1 MTSPTRPAAA
11 HPDRPPLRGPALPT
25 TPLEAVEGAEVWAE
39 GVTASRRQLDRRARA
54 HDASHYLLVPQ
65 VVATARDAAGVAA
78 AMARASALG
87 LGVTF
92 RSGGTSLSGQAV
104 TGGLLLDVRAGFRG
118 VQVGPGG
125 LTVRAQPGATVR
137 EVNARLAPHRRALGP
152 DPASEVAC
160 TVGGV
165 VANNSSGMACG
176 TTANAYRTLR
186 AMVVVLA
193 DGTVVD
199 SSAPDADERLLRERP
214 DVHRGLTALRER
226 LLADPEA
233 VAEVRR
239 QSSMKNTMGYGLDA
253 LLDHSS
259 PVQVL
264 THLLVGSEGTLG
276 FIAEVTLDT
285 VPVHPHAA
293 TGLLVFADLSGATAA
308 LPALVRAGVATA
320 ELMDAASLAV
330 AQGLADVP
338 PEIAAVDVDGHA
350 ALLVELQAATP
361 EALEAG
367 RAALAPVLEALPLV
381 SRAPLTSDPAQRAA
395 LWHVRKG
402 LYTAVAGARPS
413 GTTALLE
420 DVVVPVEALLQT
432 CRGLTRLLDE
442 HGYDGSVV
450 FGHAKDGNLH
460 FLVNERFDDPAGLA
474 RHEAFTADL
483 VDLVLGAGGSLKA
496 EHGTGRIMAPFVRR
510 QYGPFLHDL
519 MVEVKRLLDPGGL
532 LNPGVVIED
541 DPGAWLRHLK
551 TVPTVEEEVDT
562 CVECGYCE
570 PACPSKDLTLTPRQ
584 RIVLRREAAAA
595 RAAGDHAL
603 AAELEADYE
612 HAGVQTCAVDG
623 LCAQACPVG
632 INTGDLVRRL
642 RAERVPPALDRAW
655 AGAARH
661 WGAATRA
668 GGAALSAAALLPAP
682 LVRAATGA
690 ARAVAGPDLV
700 PSYQPELPRGGR
712 ARPSLRDP
720 GRAERAEAVL
730 FASCTGAL
738 FGPTAGAPA
747 RPAEPGGGAAQ
758 AFAALAER
766 AGLVL
771 VTPEGMGSL
780 CCGTPWSSKG
790 LRSGYEAVATA
801 VAPAL
806 VRASRGGELP
816 VVCEAASCAEGL
828 QKLLASP
835 AAARAVRAAT
845 GGPVPPVRV
854 VDAVQLT
861 ADLLLERL
869 PVRRRLGSV
878 AVHPTCA
885 TTALG
890 STAALVAVAGH
901 VAREVVVPTAWGCC
915 GYAGDR
921 GLLHPELTA
930 SATAREAE
938 EVGQRSFDA
947 HCSANRTCELA
958 MTRATGRP
966 YQHVL
971 ELLDAATR

>member
-1 MTSPTRPAAA
+1 MTSPTRPPVPGA
-11 HPDRPPLRGPALPT
+11 ALPT
-25 TPLEAVEGAEVWAE
+25 TPLEAAPGAERWAP
-39 GVTASRRQLDRRARA
+39 GVAASRRELDRRARA

-104 TGGLLLDVRAGFRG
+104 TDGLLLDVRAGFRG
-118 VQVGPGG
+118 VEVGPGG

-176 TTANAYRTLR
+176 TTANTYRTLR
-186 AMVVVLA
+186 AMTAVLA

-214 DVHRGLTALRER
+214 DVHRGLLDLRDR
-226 LLADPEA
+226 LLADPVA

-239 QSSMKNTMGYGLDA
+239 QFSMKNTMGYGLNA
-253 LLDHSS
+253 LLDHDSA
-259 PVQVL
+259 VEVL
-264 THLLVGSEGTLG
+264 THLLVGSEGTLA
-276 FIAEVTLDT
+276 FVAEVTFDT
-285 VPVHPHAA
+285 VPVHPCVA
-293 TGLLVFADLSGATAA
+293 TGLLVFADLAGATAA

-320 ELMDAASLAV
+320 ELMDAASLRV
-330 AQGLADVP
+330 AQGLSDVP
-338 PEIAAVDVDGHA
+338 AEIAAVTVVDHA

-361 EALEAG
+361 GELAAA
-367 RAALAPVLEALPLV
+367 RAALAPVLEELPL
-381 SRAPLTSDPAQRAA
+381 AAAAALTSEPAQRAA

-402 LYTAVAGARPS
+402 LYAAVAGARPP

-420 DVVVPVEALLQT
+420 DVVVPVE
-432 CRGLTRLLDE
+432 RLLDTCRELVRLLEE
-442 HGYDGSVV
+442 HGYDSSVI

-460 FLVNERFDDPAGLA
+460 FLVNERFDDPACLA
-474 RHEAFTADL
+474 RYQRFTTDL

-519 MVEVKRLLDPGGL
+519 MLEVKHLLDPAGL
-532 LNPGVVIED
+532 LNPGVVVEHRPD
-541 DPGAWLRHLK
+541 AWLHHLK
-551 TVPTVEEEVDT
+551 TAPTVEEEVDR

-595 RAAGDHAL
+595 RAAGDDDL
-603 AAELEADYE
+603 AAALEADYDY
-612 HAGVQTCAVDG
+612 AGVQTCAVDG
-623 LCAQACPVG
+623 LCASACPVG

-642 RAERVPPALDRAW
+642 RAEQVRTALGGAW

-661 WGAATRA
+661 WGAAARA
-668 GGAALSAAALLPAP
+668 GGAALTAASVLPAP

-690 ARAVAGPDLV
+690 ARAVAGADRV
-700 PSYQPELPRGGR
+700 PSYEPELPRGGR
-712 ARPSLRDP
+712 ARPVLR
-720 GRAERAEAVL
+720 GAERAERAEAVL
-730 FASCTGAL
+730 FAACLGAL
-738 FGPTAGAPA
+738 FGPSPGALAPPA
-747 RPAEPGGGAAQ
+747 QPGGGAAQ
-758 AFAALAER
+758 ALVALAER
-766 AGLVL
+766 AGAVL
-771 VTPEGMGSL
+771 VTPEGLGSL
-780 CCGTPWSSKG
+780 CCGTPWKSKG
-790 LRSGYEAVATA
+790 LLRGHEEVAA
-801 VAPAL
+801 EVVPAL
-806 VRASRGGELP
+806 LEATRGGELP
-816 VVCEAASCAEGL
+816 VVCDAASCAEGL
-828 QKLLASP
+828 VQLLRS
-835 AAARAVRAAT
+835 RA
-845 GGPVPPVRV
+845 PQVRV
-854 VDAVQLT
+854 LDATQFA
-861 ADLLLERL
+861 ADHLLGRL
-869 PVRRRLGSV
+869 VVRRRLGSV
-878 AVHPTCA
+878 VLHPTCS
-885 TTALG
+885 TTAMG
-890 STAALVAVAGH
+890 TTAAMRAVAE
-901 VAREVVVPTAWGCC
+901 AFADDVVVPQAWGCC
-915 GYAGDR
+915 AYAGDR

-930 SATAREAE
+930 SATAREAQ
-938 EVGQRSFDA
+938 EVRARPFDA
-947 HCSANRTCELA
+947 HASANRTCELG

-971 ELLDAATR
+971 ELLEAATR